1 MESLVS
7 RANVTGPRNMIAWHP
22 PIDSYNR
29 GRIIFIKLHPCFV
42 TYCRRLAFQVLAEV
56 AEQNVTGNVAEPAL
70 GGFSAAATPSRTS
83 PASRSLEHTRE
94 NN

>member
-1 MESLVS
+1 MESLVT

-42 TYCRRLAFQVLAEV
+42 TYCRRLALQVLAEV
-56 AEQNVTGNVAEPAL
+56 AEQNVTRNLAELAL
-70 GGFSAAATPSRTS
+70 GGFSAVATPARTS
-83 PASRSLEHTRE
+83 PASRSLEHARE
-94 NN
+94 KH